1 MLGMLTSR
9 AGSRTRPCR
18 VAAPPAMQRHE
29 FRSMGMDIAVTAP
42 PAADERQDG
51 DFLRAVGAVERV
63 FEEMDARFSRFRQDS
78 ELSVVNTR
86 AGHRQTV
93 SQPFAELLEASLSAA
108 RSTNGLFDPTV
119 LPALIAAGYDRD
131 YDQLLATTPVVRTP
145 PAPSARWRDVV
156 LEERSL
162 FLPQGAALDFGGIA
176 KGWAADL
183 AAHSIGSLPWT
194 LIDAG
199 GDLRIVGQPAEPVP
213 IGVADPADPSIEILQ
228 LGVEGGALA
237 TSSVVGRRWGVGLHH
252 LIDPRTSLPACTG
265 VVQATVWAPTCTE
278 AEILAKWAIL
288 EGPTVLPMISAALV
302 LTDGRVLTSFGGTP
316 YWESPAC

>member
-1 MLGMLTSR
+1 MFGMLTTR
-9 AGSRTRPCR
+9 ARSHPCR
-18 VAAPPAMQRHE
+18 VAVPPAMQRHE
-29 FRSMGMDIAVTAP
+29 FRSMGMDIAVMAP
-42 PAADERQDG
+42 AAADERQDR
-51 DFLRAVGAVERV
+51 DFLRAAGEVERV
-63 FEEMDARFSRFRQDS
+63 FEQMDARFSRFRQDS
-78 ELSVVNTR
+78 ELSAVNAR
-86 AGHRQTV
+86 AGRRQTV

-131 YDQLLATTPVVRTP
+131 YDELLATTPVVRTP
-145 PAPSARWRDVV
+145 PASARWSDVL
-156 LEERSL
+156 LEGRLL
-162 FLPQGAALDFGGIA
+162 FLPEGAALDFGGIA

-183 AAHSIGSLPWT
+183 AAHSIGSLPWA

-199 GDLRIVGQPAEPVP
+199 GDLRIAGQPAEPVP

-228 LGVEGGALA
+228 LGVEAGALA

-278 AEILAKWAIL
+278 AEILAKRAIL

-302 LTDGRVLTSFGGTP
+302 LTDGRVLTSLGGSQHS
-316 YWESPAC
+316 ESVAC